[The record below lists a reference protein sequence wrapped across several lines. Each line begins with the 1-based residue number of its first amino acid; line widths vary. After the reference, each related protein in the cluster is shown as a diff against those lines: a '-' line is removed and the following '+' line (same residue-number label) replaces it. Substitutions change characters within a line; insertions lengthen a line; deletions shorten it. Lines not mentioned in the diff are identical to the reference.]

1 MSNSLNT
8 QLSSANGYN
17 SQNIIFS
24 KPIPG
29 SIPNSVPAINYKR
42 VNISTRNQDGS
53 VGELVFCTDELFS
66 FGVNE
71 NTNVETGKVNG
82 HVIALCLW
90 NKDAPTDGEKAFTS
104 TFESVVDKCK
114 EYLIQNKTELELY
127 ELEMN
132 DLKKFN
138 PLYWKKEKGQIVP
151 GTGPSLYAKLI
162 ESKKQDKILSQF
174 YDYEGN
180 EIDPMS
186 LLQKY
191 CYGKFAIKIESIF
204 IGSKISL
211 QVKLYE
217 AQVKVLETG
226 MKRLL
231 TATPRPV
238 STRQLLPTE
247 AVMSSMP
254 SSSNHQQDD
263 ETGSLGSDNDEP
275 VVTTTRQPVQQQPA
289 PVKKVV
295 KKIVRKSY
303 E

>member
-1 MSNSLNT
+1 MSNSMNT
-8 QLSSANGYN
+8 QLSSAFGFN
-17 SQNIIFS
+17 SDNIIFS

-42 VNISTRNQDGS
+42 VNISTRNADGS
-53 VGELVFCTDELFS
+53 IGELVFCTDELFS

-71 NTNVETGKVNG
+71 NTNVDTGKVNG

-90 NKDAPTDGEKAFTS
+90 NKDAPTDGEKAFTT

-114 EYLIQNKTELELY
+114 DYLIKNKSELELY

-231 TATPRPV
+231 ATPRPTA
-238 STRQLLPTE
+238 TRQLMPTE
-247 AVMSSMP
+247 SVLSSMP
-254 SSSNHQQDD
+254 STSQSQQDD
-263 ETGSLGSDNDEP
+263 ETGSLGDDEP
-275 VVTTTRQPVQQQPA
+275 VVTTTRQQPVAQQQPQ
-289 PVKKVV
+289 V
-295 KKIVRKSY
+295 KKIVKKLVRKSDD
-303 E
+303 

>member
-8 QLSSANGYN
+8 QLSSAIGYN

-29 SIPNSVPAINYKR
+29 SIPNSIPAINYKR
-42 VNISTRNQDGS
+42 VNISTRNTDGS

-114 EYLIQNKTELELY
+114 EYLIQNKSELELY

-238 STRQLLPTE
+238 STRQLMPTE
-247 AVMSSMP
+247 AVMSSR
-254 SSSNHQQDD
+254 HDD

-275 VVTTTRQPVQQQPA
+275 IVTTTRQPVQQQQPV
-289 PVKKVV
+289 PVKKVL
-295 KKIVRKSY
+295 KKIVRKSD